1 MNHFAK
7 LALWYNARKGLL
19 RFCWEE
25 LYRLRREDAEIE
37 TPFGRL
43 EGVKINLNSCI
54 VRRCRKVG
62 FFDRQHIRE
71 LQQFLFGISH
81 YNVRIPVI
89 IPDGIYGAE
98 TAGAIKIFQQE
109 YGLMPTG
116 EVDRYTW
123 DKLADVHREIFINI
137 IRPDAFRKNSLL
149 IPGSAG
155 PVVYLV
161 QVMLNTISDRYDNI
175 PPLGLTGIY
184 DEPTEKSVNMFKE
197 VTGDRNNYEGID
209 AELWNEIVSA
219 FNKLV

>member
-1 MNHFAK
+1 MFSDEQ
-7 LALWYNARKGLL
+7 L
-19 RFCWEE
+19 
-25 LYRLRREDAEIE
+25 
-37 TPFGRL
+37 
-43 EGVKINLNSCI
+43 
-54 VRRCRKVG
+54 
-62 FFDRQHIRE
+62 RQHIRE

-161 QVMLNTISDRYDNI
+161 QVMLNTISDLSLI
-175 PPLGLTGIY
+175 HI
-184 DEPTEKSVNMFKE
+184 
-197 VTGDRNNYEGID
+197 
-209 AELWNEIVSA
+209 
-219 FNKLV
+219 

>member
-1 MNHFAK
+1 MFSDEQ
-7 LALWYNARKGLL
+7 L
-19 RFCWEE
+19 
-25 LYRLRREDAEIE
+25 
-37 TPFGRL
+37 
-43 EGVKINLNSCI
+43 
-54 VRRCRKVG
+54 
-62 FFDRQHIRE
+62 RQHIRE

-161 QVMLNTISDRYDNI
+161 KVMLNTISDRYDNI